1 MTDMSRK
8 TPNLADTDSLNGAEE
23 VKRRIAERAYFLAE
37 KRDFASGHELE
48 DWLEAETC
56 ESLDPSVGYP
66 VSGFQS

>member
-1 MTDMSRK
+1 MSRK
-8 TPNLADTDSLNGAEE
+8 TPNLADAELLNGAEE

-56 ESLDPSVGYP
+56 ESLDPSIGYP
-66 VSGFQS
+66 ASGFQS